1 MMIMLVLSA
10 QGFGQNHQ
18 LGRLSA
24 QGLLLAPI
32 RAIWG

>member
-1 MMIMLVLSA
+1 MMIVLVLSA
-10 QGFGQNHQ
+10 QGIGQNHQ
-18 LGRLSA
+18 LGRHPA